1 MNPLT
6 SLSAEELIAWND
18 TTARRWHAFFSA
30 NPAAL
35 SLPCDIHAD
44 PAAAHTVAH
53 LLQHIAA
60 AQLRQAQRLAGVSI
74 TDYDTVPGLTPDE
87 FLDSHTR
94 SLDLFRTVLADPTT
108 DWAGQM
114 EFTTL
119 TAGRRRSSRRTL
131 LFHAMLHGIRH
142 YAQLA
147 TLLRQAGY
155 TPNIPGDYLLMD
167 AHPA

>member
-1 MNPLT
+1 MDPLT
-6 SLSAEELIAWND
+6 ALTAEELIAWND
-18 TTARRWHAFFSA
+18 TTATRWHAFFTA

-35 SLPCDIHAD
+35 ALPCDIHDAD
-44 PAAAHTVAH
+44 TVAH
-53 LLQHIAA
+53 FLQHIVA
-60 AQLRQAQRLAGVSI
+60 AQLRHAQRLAGQPI
-74 TDYDTVPGLTPDE
+74 DEYAAIPGLTPDE
-87 FLDSHTR
+87 FLSSHNRALTLVR
-94 SLDLFRTVLADPTT
+94 PLLADPTI

-114 EFTTL
+114 EFNTL

-147 TLLRQAGY
+147 TLVRQAGY
-155 TPNIPGDYLLMD
+155 TPNISGDYLLMD

>member
-1 MNPLT
+1 MPPLT
-6 SLSAEELIAWND
+6 ALTAEELIAWND
-18 TTARRWHAFFSA
+18 ATARRWHAFFSA

-35 SLPCDIHAD
+35 ALPCDIHD
-44 PAAAHTVAH
+44 AHTVAH
-53 LLQHIAA
+53 FLQHIVA
-60 AQLRQAQRLAGVSI
+60 AQLRHAQRLAAI
-74 TDYDTVPGLTPDE
+74 PIDDYDAIPGATPDE
-87 FLDSHTR
+87 FLSSHNQALALLR
-94 SLDLFRTVLADPTT
+94 SLVADSTI

-114 EFTTL
+114 EFNTL

-131 LFHAMLHGIRH
+131 LFHAMLHGVRH

-147 TLLRQAGY
+147 TLIRHAGY

>member
-1 MNPLT
+1 MTPLT
-6 SLSAEELIAWND
+6 ALSAEELIAWND
-18 TTARRWHAFFSA
+18 ATARRWHAFFSA

-35 SLPCDIHAD
+35 ALPCDIHGTHPD
-44 PAAAHTVAH
+44 AHTVAH
-53 LLQHIAA
+53 FLQHIVA
-60 AQLRQAQRLAGVSI
+60 AQLRHAQRLASQPI
-74 TDYDTVPGLTPDE
+74 DDYDAIPGATLDDFLSSHDRALVLLRTLLT
-87 FLDSHTR
+87 
-94 SLDLFRTVLADPTT
+94 DPTI

-147 TLLRQAGY
+147 TLVRHAGY

>member
-1 MNPLT
+1 MTPLT
-6 SLSAEELIAWND
+6 ALTAEELIVWND

-35 SLPCDIHAD
+35 ALPCDIHDAG
-44 PAAAHTVAH
+44 TVAH
-53 LLQHIAA
+53 FLQHIVA
-60 AQLRQAQRLAGVSI
+60 AQLRHAQRLASI
-74 TDYDTVPGLTPDE
+74 PIDDYDAIPGATPDE
-87 FLDSHTR
+87 FLSSHDRTLALLR
-94 SLDLFRTVLADPTT
+94 SLLADPTI

-114 EFTTL
+114 EFNTL

-147 TLLRQAGY
+147 TLIRQAGY
-155 TPNIPGDYLLMD
+155 TPNISGDYLLMD
-167 AHPA
+167 ALPA

>member
-6 SLSAEELIAWND
+6 ALTAEELIAWND
-18 TTARRWHAFFSA
+18 ATAHRWHAFFSA
-30 NPAAL
+30 NPNAL
-35 SLPCDIHAD
+35 ALPCDIHDAN
-44 PAAAHTVAH
+44 AVAH
-53 LLQHIAA
+53 FLQHIVA
-60 AQLRQAQRLAGVSI
+60 AQLRHAQRLAGQPIS
-74 TDYDTVPGLTPDE
+74 DYAAIPGATPEE
-87 FLDSHTR
+87 FLASHDR
-94 SLDLFRTVLADPTT
+94 AIALFHAVLADPAI

-119 TAGRRRSSRRTL
+119 TAGRRRSARRTL

-147 TLLRQAGY
+147 TLVRQAGFS
-155 TPNIPGDYLLMD
+155 PNIPGDYLLMD

>member
-6 SLSAEELIAWND
+6 ALSAEELIAWND

-35 SLPCDIHAD
+35 ALPCDIHATPTD
-44 PAAAHTVAH
+44 PHTVAH
-53 LLQHIAA
+53 FLQHIVA
-60 AQLRQAQRLAGVSI
+60 AQLRHAQRLAGQLI
-74 TDYDTVPGLTPDE
+74 DDYDAIPGLTPDD
-87 FLDSHTR
+87 FLISHDRTLTLLR
-94 SLDLFRTVLADPTT
+94 SLLADPTI
-108 DWAGQM
+108 DWAGPM
-114 EFTTL
+114 EFQTL

-131 LFHAMLHGIRH
+131 LFHSMLHGIRH

-147 TLLRQAGY
+147 TLIRQAGY

>member
-6 SLSAEELIAWND
+6 ALSAEELIAWND

-35 SLPCDIHAD
+35 SLPCDIHD
-44 PAAAHTVAH
+44 AHTVDH
-53 LLQHIAA
+53 FLQHIVA
-60 AQLRQAQRLAGVSI
+60 AQLRHAQRLAGQPI
-74 TDYDTVPGLTPDE
+74 DDYDAIPGLTPDD
-87 FLDSHTR
+87 FLRSHDRTVTLLR
-94 SLDLFRTVLADPTT
+94 SLLADPTI

-114 EFTTL
+114 EFQTL

>member
-1 MNPLT
+1 MIPALT
-6 SLSAEELIAWND
+6 AEELIAWND
-18 TTARRWHAFFSA
+18 ITAQRWHAFFSA

-35 SLPCDIHAD
+35 SLPCDIHD
-44 PAAAHTVAH
+44 AATVAH
-53 LLQHIAA
+53 FLQHIVA
-60 AQLRQAQRLAGVSI
+60 AQLRHAQRLAGQPI
-74 TDYDTVPGLTPDE
+74 DDYAAIPGLTPDD
-87 FLDSHTR
+87 FLASHQR
-94 SLDLFRTVLADPTT
+94 SLALLRPLLTDPAI
-108 DWAGQM
+108 DWTEQF

-147 TLLRQAGY
+147 TLIRQAGY
-155 TPNIPGDYLLMD
+155 TPNISGDYLLMD

>member
-35 SLPCDIHAD
+35 SLPCDIHD
-44 PAAAHTVAH
+44 AHTVDH
-53 LLQHIAA
+53 FLQHIAA
-60 AQLRQAQRLAGVSI
+60 AQLRQAQRLAGLPIS
-74 TDYDTVPGLTPDE
+74 DYDSVPGTTPDE
-87 FLDSHTR
+87 FLDSHDR
-94 SLDLFRTVLADPTT
+94 SLVLFRTLLADPTI

-114 EFTTL
+114 EFQTL